1 MSDTASQA
9 KAAGGGMPFQTATEW
24 QDFYQKFGANG
35 RTFRDFTQLTPE
47 SMEAIYMIA
56 YNQYNGGKYEDAERI
71 FQLLSFLDHFDERY
85 WLGLGASRER
95 LKKYD
100 EAIKAFTFLNVLN
113 MDNPQPAL
121 LIAKCHIAAGKSE
134 DAQGALHACVY
145 LSGEKPEHADLK
157 LQAQNLLELLEAAQR
172 NLVAA

>member
-9 KAAGGGMPFQTATEW
+9 KAATGSLPFQTAEEW

-85 WLGLGASRER
+85 WLGLGAARER
-95 LKKYD
+95 LKKYED
-100 EAIKAFTFLNVLN
+100 AIKAFTFLNVLN
-113 MDNPQPAL
+113 LDNPQPAL
-121 LIAKCHIAAGKSE
+121 LIAKCHMAQGKAE
-134 DAQGALHACVY
+134 DAQGALHACVFM
-145 LSGEKPEHADLK
+145 SGDKPEYAELK
-157 LQAQNLLELLEAAQR
+157 QQAQNLLELLGAAHPTS
-172 NLVAA
+172 AAA